1 MEATTRK
8 VPSQKSSQMAPT
20 SSWGQAVRQWLQT
33 PVDIA
38 VLVYF
43 RIAFGAIMIWEM
55 WRYTDRGWISRYWI
69 EPSFNFT
76 YYGFDWVQPWPGIG
90 MYIHFGVMALLALFI
105 LLGLWYRFSTILF
118 FLGFSYI
125 FLLEQAQ
132 YLNHFYLIILI
143 SFIMIFL
150 PANRA
155 FSVDAWRSG
164 SRFGKLSASR
174 SDWMPGWSLWLLR
187 FQIAVPYFFG
197 GIAKLNG
204 DWLQAQPMEI
214 WLASRTDFPLIG
226 QYFTEKWMVYGISYG
241 GLLLDLLVVPFL
253 LWRKTRPFAFIAAL
267 TFHLMNVRLFSIGIF
282 PWFMI
287 AATAVFFD
295 PSWPRQ
301 LLKSLGFSKQTEP
314 KPDKI
319 SLSKIGFALLASY
332 VLLQI
337 LLPLRH
343 YIIPGNVS
351 WTEDGHRF
359 AWHMKLRDKDA
370 DITFFITDEA
380 GERWQADS
388 SLHLT
393 ARQQRKMSTR
403 PYMVVQ
409 YAHFLAAE
417 MAEQGQGEVVV
428 QAEAWVSLNGRS
440 PQQLIDPTVNLAAQP
455 RTIWPVEWVLPLTT
469 PLFPNNP

>member
-1 MEATTRK
+1 MKALSIREK
-8 VPSQKSSQMAPT
+8 
-20 SSWGQAVRQWLQT
+20 LQT

-38 VLVYF
+38 VLIYF
-43 RIAFGAIMIWEM
+43 RIAFGAIMLWEM
-55 WRYTDRGWISRYWI
+55 WRYADHGWISRYWI

-76 YYGFDWVQPWPGIG
+76 YFGFDWIRPWPGIG

-132 YLNHFYLIILI
+132 YLNHFYLIILV

-155 FSVDAWRSG
+155 FSMDAWRG
-164 SRFGKLSASR
+164 NGRFGKLSASR
-174 SDWMPGWSLWLLR
+174 SDWMPTWSLWLLR

-197 GIAKLNG
+197 GIAKLNA
-204 DWLQAQPMEI
+204 DWLQAQPMES

-226 QYFTEKWMVYGISYG
+226 QFFTERWMAYGFSYG
-241 GLLLDLLVVPFL
+241 GLLLDLFVVPFL
-253 LWRKTRPFAFIAAL
+253 LWRKTRPFAFLAVV

-287 AATAVFFD
+287 AATAVFLN

-301 LLKSLGFSKQTEP
+301 HLKRLGKGKQIEP
-314 KPDKI
+314 KPDKFP
-319 SLSKIGFALLASY
+319 LPQIGFVLLAGY

-343 YIIPGNVS
+343 FVIPGNVS
-351 WTEDGHRF
+351 WTEEGHRF

-370 DITFFITDEA
+370 DITFFITNEA
-380 GERWQADS
+380 GERWQADP
-388 SLHLT
+388 SLHLS

-403 PYMVVQ
+403 PTMIVQ

-417 MAEQGQGEVVV
+417 LAQQGQGEVVV
-428 QAEAWVSLNGRS
+428 QAEVWASLNGRS
-440 PQQLIDPTVNLAAQP
+440 PQLLINPTVNLAAQP
-455 RTIWPVEWVLPLTT
+455 RTIWPVDWILPLTA